1 MNALKIINLTKSFQ
15 DGREKRVI
23 LKNINLSFEH
33 NGLVCIIGGSGS
45 GKSTFLNVISG
56 LDTASEGRVLLN
68 AKKAK
73 NYSSFV
79 TQNLNLLEHLRVKEY
94 FNLFDVDINIL
105 KSAGMFSK
113 IGNYASELSRGQRQ
127 RIALLLAI
135 NSYPSV
141 IIADEPTS
149 ALDKNNSIKYMEKLK
164 VISKKKLVI
173 VVSHDTGLISD
184 YADLIYTLKDGELRL
199 TYKRGNFKPSKL
211 EIRPCYKKIGIRKI
225 LRYIF
230 QSLKFHRTRNIIIT
244 MSIFFSIIT
253 SFYLVNIRVSLIDI
267 IESEK
272 VSSLTIN
279 KFYLQLCDF
288 NRKGMIINSRCM
300 NPSESTVDSLKN
312 SDLFKVNKNID
323 YIIKTIYNEE
333 RLETFS
339 SKVDLE
345 SGRYPVNYNEVLS
358 SSHNLGDSVH
368 LEGKYPFSE
377 NGKNDFFSERTTFK
391 VVGTLSSKRLKS
403 DRWIYLDHHITKTY
417 LDNYELM
424 NISSHHEEKI
434 SIYDYFLKY
443 NNTNHNYLIYVND
456 MSRLDEIMETYNMS
470 FDEEEKIQIVSPT
483 YNYYLA
489 LEELMVELNKIIYL
503 ILVFN
508 LSVMFIFLSIVI
520 NQSINLRVHEFGV
533 LLINNIRKNTI
544 NLILLLENL
553 FKSLVGTS
561 AIAVTYIL
569 FSKTI
574 NGYLNYQL
582 LRFYPKY
589 VVGLTLF
596 GLFIAVSITAL
607 NLIKI
612 NKQKIVNLIRDD
624 A

>member
-1 MNALKIINLTKSFQ
+1 MNTLKIINLTKCFQ

-56 LDTASEGRVLLN
+56 LDTASEGRVTLN
-68 AKKAK
+68 GKKAK

-79 TQNLNLLEHLRVKEY
+79 TQNLNLLEHLKVKDY
-94 FNLFDVDINIL
+94 FNLFDIDINIL
-105 KSAGMFSK
+105 KNAGMSSK
-113 IGNYASELSRGQRQ
+113 FNNYPSELSRGQRQ
-127 RIALLLAI
+127 RIALLLAV
-135 NSYPSV
+135 NSSQSV

-149 ALDKNNSIKYMEKLK
+149 ALDKENSIKYIKKLK
-164 VISKKKLVI
+164 EVSKTKLVI
-173 VVSHDTGLISD
+173 VVSHDIGLIRQ
-184 YADLIYTLKDGELRL
+184 YADHIYDLKDGKLKL
-199 TYKRGNFKPSKL
+199 TYNRKDFKPSRL
-211 EIRPCYKKIGIRKI
+211 EIKPHYKKIGMIKI
-225 LRYIF
+225 LRYIL

-253 SFYLVNIRVSLIDI
+253 SFYLVNIRSSLIDI
-267 IESEK
+267 NESEK
-272 VSSLTIN
+272 GSSLTIN
-279 KFYLQLCDF
+279 KFYLQICDF
-288 NRKGMIINSRCM
+288 NKKGMIINSKCM
-300 NPSESTVDSLKN
+300 NPSESMVDSLRG
-312 SDLFKVNKNID
+312 SQLFEVNENID

-358 SSHNLGDSVH
+358 SNHSLGDKIYV
-368 LEGKYPFSE
+368 EGKYPFSY
-377 NGKNDFFSERTTFK
+377 NGKNDFFSEGTTFE
-391 VVGTLSSKRLKS
+391 VVGTLSSPRLKS

-424 NISSHHEEKI
+424 NISNHNEKKI

-443 NNTNHNYLIYVND
+443 NNTNHNHLIYVND
-456 MSRLDEIMETYNMS
+456 ISRLDEIMETYNMT
-470 FDEEEKIQIVSPT
+470 FDEEGKMQVVSPT

-489 LEELMVELNKIIYL
+489 IEELMVELNKIIYL
-503 ILVFN
+503 ILIFN
-508 LSVMFIFLSIVI
+508 LSVMFIFISIVI
-520 NQSINLRVHEFGV
+520 NQSISLRAHEFGV

-544 NLILLLENL
+544 NLILLLENV
-553 FKSLVGTS
+553 FKSLTGTF

-574 NGYLNYQL
+574 NGYFNYQL

-589 VVGLTLF
+589 VVSLILF
-596 GLFIAVSITAL
+596 SLIIAVSITAL
-607 NLIKI
+607 NLTKI
-612 NKQKIVNLIRDD
+612 NKHKIVNLIRDN